1 MRPLLLSLATG
12 ILILG
17 AAWAQNSGEGE
28 NTPQLPVGQTFKQFV
43 YPMYQEG
50 KLKATL
56 SAVEATGITLNRAEA
71 KDVKIEIYD
80 TVKTTVTSPDAD
92 LYVNEEKMRTKNTV
106 LIERT
111 DMTAASQDCDF
122 DLKTKEY
129 LLRTNVKVI
138 LKHFDL
144 SLTPANGA
152 APQPASAPPSTGAP
166 PAPGL
171 IPPLPAQSGE
181 SPLISPG
188 ADADTNSAPIPPSSS
203 ETK

>member
-1 MRPLLLSLATG
+1 MRPLLLSLATC
-12 ILILG
+12 ILILS
-17 AAWAQNSGEGE
+17 AAWAQNSDEGE

-111 DMTAASQDCDF
+111 DMTATSQDCDF
-122 DLKTKEY
+122 DLKTKKY

-152 APQPASAPPSTGAP
+152 ALQPASAPPSTGAP
-166 PAPGL
+166 PAPGP

-188 ADADTNSAPIPPSSS
+188 ADADTNSAPIPPSSP